1 MTSKT
6 FYFFKDKYCVNTIP
20 LYAGAKLFSCYDFLI
35 PYPDG
40 SNVNW
45 ELNWKLTK
53 YYNNTFGVSLFM
65 WHCVRFLLA
74 QLLLG
79 QHLFFTVT

>member
-40 SNVNW
+40 SNVN
-45 ELNWKLTK
+45 
-53 YYNNTFGVSLFM
+53 
-65 WHCVRFLLA
+65 
-74 QLLLG
+74 
-79 QHLFFTVT
+79 